1 MTIEKVYFYIISS
14 HTWLDEY
21 NQGLHYNAFIVNLKR
36 FNGTCNTFDDL
47 RNSICIPKIEDVNLS
62 LFNLGIRTN

>member
-1 MTIEKVYFYIISS
+1 MTIEKVYLYIISS
-14 HTWLDEY
+14 YTWLDEY
-21 NQGLHYNAFIVNLKR
+21 NQGLHCNAYMVNLKR
-36 FNGTCNTFDDL
+36 FHGTCNTFDDL

>member
-1 MTIEKVYFYIISS
+1 M
-14 HTWLDEY
+14 
-21 NQGLHYNAFIVNLKR
+21 VNLKR

-62 LFNLGIRTN
+62 LFNLRIRQINQKH

>member
-1 MTIEKVYFYIISS
+1 M
-14 HTWLDEY
+14 
-21 NQGLHYNAFIVNLKR
+21 VNLKR
-36 FNGTCNTFDDL
+36 FHGTCNTFDDL